1 MAGLG
6 SFLAGLMRD
15 GGIGQKI
22 WREFGI
28 EEKSGS
34 GIDQKILRDCGKS
47 TNILRDSRI
56 KIADGSGIETKY
68 MARCDIYEKTGAG
81 YGI

>member
-28 EEKSGS
+28 EGKSGS
-34 GIDQKILRDCGKS
+34 GIGQKYCGIAGKAQIFCGTAGLRS
-47 TNILRDSRI
+47 P
-56 KIADGSGIETKY
+56 
-68 MARCDIYEKTGAG
+68 TGAG
-81 YGI
+81 LRQNIWRDAIRE